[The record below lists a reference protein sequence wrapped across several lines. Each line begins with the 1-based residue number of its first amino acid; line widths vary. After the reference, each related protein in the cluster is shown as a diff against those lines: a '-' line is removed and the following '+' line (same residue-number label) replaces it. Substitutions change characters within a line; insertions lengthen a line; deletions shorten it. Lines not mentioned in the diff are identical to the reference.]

1 MRRKLRGRSGIGVA
15 IRDKRRYVYVGEIPL
30 DTHLS
35 SLPIFPSQLDMPIPI
50 IAQGL
55 RDGISSIPH
64 AWTILRIAPWVLAL
78 AALKY
83 YFEGARNGSERMMRS
98 KVIMVTVRHSPNTTP
113 LPN

>member
-1 MRRKLRGRSGIGVA
+1 MVA
-15 IRDKRRYVYVGEIPL
+15 IRDKRRWGRVRWRNPFGHTPVL
-30 DTHLS
+30 
-35 SLPIFPSQLDMPIPI
+35 SLPIFASQLNMPIPI

-55 RDGISSIPH
+55 RDGVSSIPH

-98 KVIMVTVRHSPNTTP
+98 KVIMVTVRHHI
-113 LPN
+113 

>member
-1 MRRKLRGRSGIGVA
+1 MA

-35 SLPIFPSQLDMPIPI
+35 SLPHLFPSQLNMPIPI

-64 AWTILRIAPWVLAL
+64 AWTVLRIAPWVLAL

-98 KVIMVTVRHSPNTTP
+98 KVIMVTVRHSSNTTS